1 MSMTDKKVETQY
13 RYTWRGE
20 TRTMTIALDRTAC
33 TVTDNADG
41 DTYRLTWDG
50 ATLTGTGLSD
60 TRRREIAALL
70 VAAMQPV

>member
-1 MSMTDKKVETQY
+1 MTDKTVTTQY

-41 DTYRLTWDG
+41 DVYRLTWDG
-50 ATLTGTGLSD
+50 VALTGTGLSD

-70 VAAMQPV
+70 TAAMQEV

>member
-1 MSMTDKKVETQY
+1 MTDKTLVTQY

-20 TRTMTIALDRTAC
+20 QRTMTVALDCTAC

-50 ATLTGTGLSD
+50 VALTGTGLSD